1 LNAAKMGLTLLHS
14 ELTYA
19 RIANRAVRCFARRTA
34 VLDGDYS
41 ATYEQHFS
49 RVAVLIAELE
59 QRGIRRY
66 GVLAYNGHEFLEL
79 WHAALCGPGA
89 IAPLNFRLS
98 TRELRHIISDSDMDA
113 LIVDGSWRQ
122 LAMEAAEGTGV
133 PLVDIAEICGA
144 APSDVAGSAE
154 AGTAGS
160 PVRFEEPPE
169 DGIAALMY
177 TGGTTGTPKAA
188 VLSNRAMALNLHH
201 MDRLLDT
208 GPDMRFLLHS
218 PMFHGGPV
226 YGVMNPLGAGGS
238 VVLIP
243 KFDVDDFGRALLT
256 TGANATQM
264 GPTMLRMLLNRYS
277 EDLAP
282 LRNLR
287 TLLYGTA
294 PITRGLVEEVLEKL
308 PELRL
313 NNGYGM
319 TEATS
324 ALTILTHD
332 QHVAEDLKRVDSV
345 GRPFPGVDI
354 RIVGLDG
361 RECPANEVGEIQVR
375 AGNLMNEYWNRPELT
390 GQAFDGGWYHSG
402 DLGFLDDEGFLY
414 IVDRLKDMI
423 ISGGENVYSAEVEN
437 VLSRHPAINQV
448 AVIGKADETW
458 GERVH
463 AVIVLHPGAAATADE
478 LDSFCRPHLAGY
490 KIPRS
495 WQFRD
500 EPLPVSGVMK
510 INKRALKEESTLN
523 VEA

>member
-1 LNAAKMGLTLLHS
+1 MLHS

-19 RIANRAVRCFARRTA
+19 RIANRAVRCFAPRTA
-34 VLDGDYS
+34 VIDGGYS

-49 RVAVLIAELE
+49 RVASLIAELE
-59 QRGIRRY
+59 ERGIRRY

-79 WHAALCGPGA
+79 WHAALCGPGT
-89 IAPLNFRLS
+89 IAPLNFRLAAH
-98 TRELRHIISDSDMDA
+98 ELRQIISDSGMDA
-113 LIVDGSWRQ
+113 LLVDSSWRQ
-122 LAMEAAEGTGV
+122 LGAEAAEGTGV
-133 PLVDIAEICGA
+133 PLVDIREICGTVVR
-144 APSDVAGSAE
+144 DGTD
-154 AGTAGS
+154 GTAAGEPKGS
-160 PVRFEEPPE
+160 PVRFDEPPE

-188 VLSNRAMALNLHH
+188 VLSNRAMVLNLHH

-243 KFDVDDFGRALLT
+243 KFDVDDFGDALLT

-277 EDLAP
+277 DDLTP
-282 LRNLR
+282 LRCLR

-308 PELRL
+308 PDLRL

-324 ALTILTHD
+324 ALTILTHH
-332 QHVAEDLKRVDSV
+332 QHVADGLKRVDSV

-361 RECPANEVGEIQVR
+361 RECAADQVGEIQVR
-375 AGNLMNEYWNRPELT
+375 AGNLMDEYWNRPELT
-390 GQAFDGGWYHSG
+390 EKAFDGGWYHSG

-414 IVDRLKDMI
+414 VVDRLGDMI

-437 VLSRHPAINQV
+437 VLSRHPAVSQV
-448 AVIGKADETW
+448 AVIGRADETW

-463 AVIVLHPGAAATADE
+463 AVIVLHPGVVATPEE

-510 INKRALKEESTLN
+510 INKRALKEESSLD